1 MYSVKVLLV
10 HSISNHDEFIGRSA
24 IIYMASM
31 IMVDAKVYYSVG
43 QSSSITQLVGRQL
56 YESAF

>member
-43 QSSSITQLVGRQL
+43 QSSSITQLVGRQF